1 MTKYKAYFFLPW
13 PANSSMVTFEVT
25 QSKHD
30 DDNDF
35 KEALEQ
41 LAKSLNM
48 MYAYREEIGNE

>member
-25 QSKHD
+25 QCDKHD
-30 DDNDF
+30 SDEDF
-35 KEALEQ
+35 TESLEQ

-48 MYAYREEIGNE
+48 MYVYKEEVEE